1 MIKKIKHILNNNNKE
16 NHHHGNSTTS
26 STNSYEFTPTVL
38 SKQMN
43 LSHSKLNSTSPG
55 NFLKKSMKA
64 KYKKCY
70 LKFQVNLFKKINL
83 TDIR

>member
-55 NFLKKSMKA
+55 NFLKKSMK
-64 KYKKCY
+64 KQQTRNDIIKK
-70 LKFQVNLFKKINL
+70 KTIFSIEFSS
-83 TDIR
+83 